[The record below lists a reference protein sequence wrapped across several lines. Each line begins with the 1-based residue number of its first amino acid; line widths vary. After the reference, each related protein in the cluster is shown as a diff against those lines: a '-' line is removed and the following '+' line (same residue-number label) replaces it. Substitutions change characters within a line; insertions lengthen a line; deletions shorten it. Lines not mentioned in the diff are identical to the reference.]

1 MKPTMRVRVL
11 RCKDVMDRTGLSRA
25 TIYRQMKLRHFP
37 RNHRLC
43 GSAVGWSERE
53 VEDWIEERLR
63 DTAS

>member
-1 MKPTMRVRVL
+1 
-11 RCKDVMDRTGLSRA
+11 MDRTGLSRA

-53 VEDWIEERLR
+53 VEEWIKERLR